1 MCLDIDLN
9 APDFTALF
17 NYVVEDLEGKGEDE
31 VVKRQ
36 DDLRRLVKGVI
47 PCDIL
52 CNSPFLV
59 PGYEGP
65 YDIIY
70 SSLCLISTCITHVE
84 YTEDMVD

>member
-1 MCLDIDLN
+1 MAWYWPQCT
-9 APDFTALF
+9 DFTAIF
-17 NYVVEDLEGKGEDE
+17 NYVFEDLEGKREEE

-52 CNSPFLV
+52 CDPPLLV

-65 YDIIY
+65 YDII
-70 SSLCLISTCITHVE
+70 
-84 YTEDMVD
+84 

>member
-1 MCLDIDLN
+1 MLVKQL
-9 APDFTALF
+9 LQ
-17 NYVVEDLEGKGEDE
+17 VGKGEDE

-52 CNSPFLV
+52 HDPPLLV

-65 YDIIY
+65 YDIIF
-70 SSLCLISTCITHVE
+70 SSLSLITCTTHE
-84 YTEDMVD
+84 AAILGK